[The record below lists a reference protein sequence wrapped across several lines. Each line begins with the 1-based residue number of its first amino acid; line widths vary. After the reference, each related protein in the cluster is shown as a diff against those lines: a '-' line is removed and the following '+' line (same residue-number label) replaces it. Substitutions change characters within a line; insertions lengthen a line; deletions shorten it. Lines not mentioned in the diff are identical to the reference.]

1 MMKPID
7 TFTYLK
13 RNKVTLDSVTL
24 IQLYFPIIGSDAV
37 SIYQYFIHFF
47 DDGLQRHKFSD
58 ILNHLQFGMKRF
70 EDALAILTA
79 MELVSVYQLSDTYLI
94 TLHQPLSRDLFFQH
108 PAYSRLLEQKIGEV
122 AVSELQV
129 TVPSQARNISK
140 RFSDIFGV
148 QGDLTNVPQKPQKN
162 FDLSSFQ
169 QLMVRDGLQF
179 EDNQKDIISLYSIAE
194 QYDMTWFDTYQIAKA
209 TAVNGKIQPERLLA
223 KKNQSMTKPSKENF
237 SQAEQIIL
245 REAKQDSALVFL
257 EKIKKARRAT
267 ITKDERILLQTLAKM
282 NFLDDVINVMVL
294 YTFNK
299 TKSANLQ
306 KSYVLKMANDFAYQ
320 KVSTAEEAIVV
331 LRAFTDRQSRRQSK
345 VKTSQSN
352 VPKWSN
358 PDYQETTSQEEQAK
372 LDQFKQAA
380 LKRLENLGKGG
391 D

>member
-13 RNKVTLDSVTL
+13 RNKVLYDSTSLV
-24 IQLYFPIIGSDAV
+24 QLYFPIIGSDAV
-37 SIYQYFIHFF
+37 AVYQYFVHFF
-47 DDGLQRHKFSD
+47 DDGAKSHKFSD
-58 ILNHLQFGMKRF
+58 VLNHLQFGMKRF
-70 EDALAILTA
+70 EDALRMLTA
-79 MELVSVYQLSDTYLI
+79 MDLMVLYQLPDSYLI
-94 TLHQPLSRDLFFQH
+94 KLQQPLAHEAFLKQ
-108 PAYSRLLEQKIGEV
+108 PVYSRLLEQKIGDA

-129 TVPSQARNISK
+129 TIPSQARNISK
-140 RFSDIFGV
+140 RFSDVFGTEGIPV
-148 QGDLTNVPQKPQKN
+148 TVSQSSKKS
-162 FDLSSFQ
+162 FDLDSFQ

-179 EDNQKDIISLYSIAE
+179 EDNQKDVVSLYSIAE
-194 QYDMTWFDTYQIAKA
+194 QYDMNWFDTYQLAKA
-209 TAVNGKIQPERLLA
+209 TAVNGKIQPKRLLA
-223 KKNQSMTKPSKENF
+223 KKKQAVREPSKEQF
-237 SQAEQIIL
+237 SQAEQVIL

-267 ITKDERILLQTLAKM
+267 VTKDEKILLQTLANM
-282 NFLDDVINVMVL
+282 DFLDDVINVMVL

-306 KSYVLKMANDFAYQ
+306 KSYVLKMANDFSYQ
-320 KVSTAEEAIVV
+320 KVLTAEEAMLT
-331 LRAFTDRQSRRQSK
+331 LRAFTGRQSSRQA
-345 VKTSQSN
+345 KTSQNN

-380 LKRLENLGKGG
+380 LKRLENLRKGG

>member
-1 MMKPID
+1 
-7 TFTYLK
+7 
-13 RNKVTLDSVTL
+13 
-24 IQLYFPIIGSDAV
+24 
-37 SIYQYFIHFF
+37 
-47 DDGLQRHKFSD
+47 
-58 ILNHLQFGMKRF
+58 
-70 EDALAILTA
+70 
-79 MELVSVYQLSDTYLI
+79 
-94 TLHQPLSRDLFFQH
+94 
-108 PAYSRLLEQKIGEV
+108 
-122 AVSELQV
+122 
-129 TVPSQARNISK
+129 
-140 RFSDIFGV
+140 
-148 QGDLTNVPQKPQKN
+148 
-162 FDLSSFQ
+162 
-169 QLMVRDGLQF
+169 
-179 EDNQKDIISLYSIAE
+179 
-194 QYDMTWFDTYQIAKA
+194 
-209 TAVNGKIQPERLLA
+209 
-223 KKNQSMTKPSKENF
+223 MTKPSKENF

-345 VKTSQSN
+345 VKTNQSN

-372 LDQFKQAA
+372 LDQFKQTA

>member
-13 RNKVTLDSVTL
+13 RNKVLYDSTSLV
-24 IQLYFPIIGSDAV
+24 QLYFPIIGSDAV
-37 SIYQYFIHFF
+37 AVYQYFVHFF
-47 DDGLQRHKFSD
+47 DGAKSHKFSD
-58 ILNHLQFGMKRF
+58 VLNHLQFGMKRF
-70 EDALAILTA
+70 EDALRMLTA
-79 MELVSVYQLSDTYLI
+79 MDLMVLYQLPDSYLI
-94 TLHQPLSRDLFFQH
+94 KLQQPLAHEAFLKQ
-108 PAYSRLLEQKIGEV
+108 PVYSRLLEQKIGDA

-129 TVPSQARNISK
+129 TIPSQARNISK
-140 RFSDIFGV
+140 RFSDVFGTEGIPV
-148 QGDLTNVPQKPQKN
+148 TVSQSSKKS
-162 FDLSSFQ
+162 FDLDSFQ

-179 EDNQKDIISLYSIAE
+179 EDNQKDVVSLYSIAE
-194 QYDMTWFDTYQIAKA
+194 QYDMNWFDTYQLAKA
-209 TAVNGKIQPERLLA
+209 TAVNGKIQPKRLLA
-223 KKNQSMTKPSKENF
+223 KKKQAVREPSKEQF
-237 SQAEQIIL
+237 SQAEQVIL

-267 ITKDERILLQTLAKM
+267 VTKDEKILLQTLAKM
-282 NFLDDVINVMVL
+282 DFLDDVINVMVL

-306 KSYVLKMANDFAYQ
+306 KSYVLKMANDFSYQ
-320 KVSTAEEAIVV
+320 KVSTAEEAMLT
-331 LRAFTDRQSRRQSK
+331 LRAFTGRQSSRQA
-345 VKTSQSN
+345 KTSQNN

-380 LKRLENLGKGG
+380 LKRLENLRKGG

>member
-1 MMKPID
+1 M
-7 TFTYLK
+7 
-13 RNKVTLDSVTL
+13 
-24 IQLYFPIIGSDAV
+24 YFPIIGSDAA

-148 QGDLTNVPQKPQKN
+148 QGNLTNVPQKPQKN

-209 TAVNGKIQPERLLA
+209 TAVNGKIRPERLLA

-345 VKTSQSN
+345 VKISQSN

>member
-209 TAVNGKIQPERLLA
+209 TAVNGKIRPERLLA
-223 KKNQSMTKPSKENF
+223 KKNQSMAKPSKENF

>member
-129 TVPSQARNISK
+129 SVPSQARNISK

-148 QGDLTNVPQKPQKN
+148 QGNLTNVPQKPQKN

-209 TAVNGKIQPERLLA
+209 TAVNGKIRPERLLA